1 MADVIGQ
8 AVIEVTADASGV
20 SAGIAQ
26 ATQAVKAFE
35 QAAVSSGTKAG
46 AALTKATKDTSV
58 TSAQLTREQERLIS
72 TIDRYSQ
79 TVGKTRGEVLEL
91 RAAQGGVTSQVQA
104 QIAAI
109 KAAEAAQAAAAQ
121 TTAKQA
127 EAQRDLARAQREA
140 AQAQTRKEDFVS
152 SLRLQADSIGKTR
165 SQLLELQAAQLGVT
179 AQAAPFIA
187 RIRESEAA
195 LGKGGKE
202 LNKYGQSAAQTA
214 AALRGVP
221 AQVTD
226 IVTSLQGGQ
235 APLTVFLQQGG
246 QLRDMFGGVTPA
258 AKALGGALLGLI
270 NPFTV
275 VAAAVATLGVAYF
288 QGSKEADDYRKALVL
303 TGNVAGLTTAQL
315 QIMARN
321 IDASVGTQH
330 QAAEALAAIAATG
343 QVAGTDLEK
352 FGATAVRISRTVGT
366 SIEDT
371 AKQFAEL
378 GKDPVRASE
387 KLNESM
393 NYLTLAVY
401 DQIRAAQEN
410 GREQEAA
417 SIAQNAYADAM
428 DKRTAK
434 LEANL
439 GIIQRAWRTVSD
451 VAKEGWDQILGIGR
465 PDGPGEN
472 AMPRWSAAALAPALL
487 PGEIGRGLRGLI
499 SNATTSDADRE
510 AAAETRRLAA
520 RSATA
525 EAAMEREQAIT
536 NKMQI
541 DARKRLDEQK
551 KATRS
556 RAEQRADEIKQLDR
570 DAKAVG
576 LSSDEYNKRVAA
588 INEKYKDPKGPKA
601 REFQDDAATK
611 YLMQLRETEASLKEQ
626 LTQNEKLT
634 ASQRELA
641 RFEQQIADIKEK
653 KTLTADQKSLLANQ
667 SAIEAQLKKNVE
679 IENEVK
685 AREKATKELE
695 KQKKQADDFAR
706 TIQGINIS
714 IESSAQ
720 SRGEQQDRSLAA
732 FGLGDR
738 ARQEVEAQRS
748 IRTEYERYLR
758 QLTKDAAEK
767 NQLGSDA
774 YKEEVDKIKA
784 SLDEQIANLQNYFDR
799 EKALREDWRTGA
811 ATALANYIDEID
823 NASKRTQDL
832 VTNSLGGVTDG
843 ITGLLTGDKGSSFK
857 DIGKR
862 IAEQITR
869 GIVEQQITKPL
880 AEWLQGSLKDGDSLI
895 GNLLGGLTSNKATG
909 ENWLGFLGLGGSKS
923 SSSGAGAGLAS
934 VSTSSNTAA
943 TSLVSLAEAA
953 NQASFSLGGNGSSG
967 LGGSGGGFLD
977 SLVSGIAGAFG
988 GFSNSAATSMANAA
1002 GTGLDGLFRYTNN
1015 FAGRAFGG
1023 AANAGS
1029 MYEVAENGPELL
1041 TMGNKTLLMMGK
1053 ESGQVT
1059 PMKSQGRSISV
1070 KNTFVLQ
1077 QPASRE
1083 TQAQISRRTGQSV
1096 DVAIRRNS

>member
-1 MADVIGQ
+1 MARLQGGSDMAGDVIGS

-26 ATQAVKAFE
+26 ATQAVKGFE
-35 QAAVSSGTKAG
+35 QAAAGAGAKAG
-46 AALTKATKDTSV
+46 AALSKANKEASITS
-58 TSAQLTREQERLIS
+58 SQLTREQERLIATINNYS
-72 TIDRYSQ
+72 T
-79 TVGKTRGEVLEL
+79 TVGRSRGEVLEY
-91 RAAQGGVTSQVQA
+91 RAAQAGITTQVQA

-109 KAAEAAQAAAAQ
+109 KAQ
-121 TTAKQA
+121 
-127 EAQRDLARAQREA
+127 
-140 AQAQTRKEDFVS
+140 
-152 SLRLQADSIGKTR
+152 
-165 SQLLELQAAQLGVT
+165 
-179 AQAAPFIA
+179 
-187 RIRESEAA
+187 EAA
-195 LGKGGKE
+195 LRSSGAQ
-202 LNKYGQSAAQTA
+202 LNRYGISAAQNA

-235 APLTVFLQQGG
+235 APLTVLLQQGG
-246 QLRDMFGGVTPA
+246 QLKDMFGGVVPA

-270 NPFTV
+270 NPYTL
-275 VAAAVATLGVAYF
+275 VAAAVVTLGVAYA

-303 TGNVAGLTTAQL
+303 TGNIAGTTTAQL

-439 GIIQRAWRTVSD
+439 GIIQRAWRAVSD
-451 VAKEGWDQILGIGR
+451 VAKEGWDEILGIGR

-472 AMPRWSAAALAPALL
+472 AMPRWSAAALAPGLL
-487 PGEIGRGLRGLI
+487 GPGEIGRGLRGLFN
-499 SNATTSDADRE
+499 NATTSDADRE
-510 AAAETRRLAA
+510 AAAETRRLAS

-525 EAAMEREQAIT
+525 EAAIEREQAIT

-541 DARKRLDEQK
+541 DARKRLDDQK

-570 DAKAVG
+570 DAKLVG
-576 LSSDEYNKRVAA
+576 LSAEEYNKRVAN

-601 REFQDDAATK
+601 RAFQDDAATK

-641 RFEQQIADIKEK
+641 KFEQQIADIKEK
-653 KTLTADQKSLLANQ
+653 RTLTADQKSLLA
-667 SAIEAQLKKNVE
+667 SHAAIEAQLKKNVE

-695 KQKKQADDFAR
+695 KQKKQAEDFAR

-714 IESSAQ
+714 IESAAQ
-720 SRGEQQDRSLAA
+720 SRSDQQERSLGA

-738 ARQEVEAQRS
+738 ARQQVEAQRS
-748 IRTEYERYLR
+748 IRTEYERYQR

-784 SLDEQIANLQNYFDR
+784 SLDAQLANLQNYFDR

-811 ATALANYIDEID
+811 STALANYIDEID
-823 NASKRTQDL
+823 NASKRAQDL
-832 VTNSLGGVTDG
+832 VTNSLGGLTDG
-843 ITGLLTGDKGSSFK
+843 LTGLFTGDKGSSFK

-869 GIVEQQITKPL
+869 GIVEQQITKPI

-895 GNLLGGLTSNKATG
+895 GKFLGGLTSNKGTG
-909 ENWLGFLGLGGSKS
+909 ENWLGILGLGGGSKS
-923 SSSGAGAGLAS
+923 GGGASAGLAS

-953 NQASFSLGGNGSSG
+953 NQASFSLGGA
-967 LGGSGGGFLD
+967 GGIAGGGGGFLD
-977 SLVSGIAGAFG
+977 SLISGIAGSFG
-988 GFSNSAATSMANAA
+988 GFSNGAATSLANAS

-1023 AANAGS
+1023 AANSGS
-1029 MYEVAENGPELL
+1029 MYEVAENAPELL
-1041 TMGNKTLLMMGK
+1041 TVGNKTMLMMGK

-1059 PMKSQGRSISV
+1059 PLKAAKGGMTLHLTQNFGEGTTRKTADQAARSAGMAV
-1070 KNTFVLQ
+1070 ERAN
-1077 QPASRE
+1077 
-1083 TQAQISRRTGQSV
+1083 
-1096 DVAIRRNS
+1096 RRNG